1 LAVGAES
8 YPNQARENDVISW
21 YVIGVSLLEIEGG
34 RPRQQVGRRGRRS
47 LSGAGDSPQIRVRVP
62 AHLRDLAQARA
73 DRQGTTVS
81 EFARGA
87 LERALRP
94 RRREELVQFE
104 LHRALLGKLIGDF
117 DGVRKIARRN
127 LARSRSTVRGDQA
140 RAWLDEWSDLLD
152 GPPERLV
159 DVLLGA
165 DEHSI
170 DLRQVSPFAGVLSEE
185 ERLAAIRRAG
195 ADAAL

>member
-1 LAVGAES
+1 
-8 YPNQARENDVISW
+8 
-21 YVIGVSLLEIEGG
+21 VSLLEIEGG

>member
-1 LAVGAES
+1 
-8 YPNQARENDVISW
+8 
-21 YVIGVSLLEIEGG
+21 
-34 RPRQQVGRRGRRS
+34 
-47 LSGAGDSPQIRVRVP
+47 
-62 AHLRDLAQARA
+62 
-73 DRQGTTVS
+73 
-81 EFARGA
+81 

-159 DVLLGA
+159 DLLLGT